1 MAVCA
6 MASIRVLGGKLFFDF
21 RYRDVR
27 CREYTVLSD
36 TSENRSK
43 LAKVLKKIT
52 ANIEKGTFTYRLY
65 FPQSKLAERFDP
77 KLSDM
82 AAAMPYATAAPS
94 YVTAT
99 PTFSIFAE
107 QWFVEMSIG
116 WRRSYKATVRQIL
129 DSRLVPH
136 FGETTVG
143 SIRREHILT
152 FRSELA
158 KAKGRKEALLSPR
171 RINAIVLVLCQVLN
185 EAADRFDFVTPTLR
199 IKPLKCK
206 KTDIRPFN
214 LGEVRKIIAEV
225 RADFR
230 NYYTVRFFTGLRTG
244 EVDGLK
250 WKYVDFE
257 RRIILIRETFT
268 WKEEDY
274 TKNDASQRDVQM
286 SGPVYDAL
294 KSQFEATGKISEF
307 VFCNQDGR
315 PLDVNNVAKRV
326 WYPLLRYLKLEP
338 RNPYQSRHTAAT
350 LWLAAGENPQ
360 WIARQLG
367 HASSEMLFKVYAR
380 FVPNLTRQDGSAFER
395 LLMQPVPLPS
405 IDTSIKQIPS
415 DSQINKESHSG

>member
-1 MAVCA
+1 
-6 MASIRVLGGKLFFDF
+6 MASIRAHNGNLFLDF
-21 RYRDVR
+21 RYQGVR
-27 CREYTVLSD
+27 CREYTLLND
-36 TSENRSK
+36 TTENRRK
-43 LAKVLKKIT
+43 MAKILNHIQE
-52 ANIEKGTFTYRLY
+52 AIEKGTFKYRTH

-77 KLSDM
+77 LPAVTTAS
-82 AAAMPYATAAPS
+82 MPPLAVAVAPPPLIE
-94 YVTAT
+94 T
-99 PTFSIFAE
+99 PTFSVFAE
-107 QWFVEMSIG
+107 QWFVELSIG
-116 WRRSYKATVRQIL
+116 WRRSYKKTVRQIL
-129 DSRLVPH
+129 DSRLIPE
-136 FGETTVG
+136 FGEKVVG
-143 SIRREHILT
+143 SIRREHILS
-152 FRSELA
+152 FRSDLA
-158 KAKGRKEALLSPR
+158 KDKGRKEALLSPR
-171 RINAIVLVLCQVLN
+171 RINAIVLVLRQVLN
-185 EAADRFDFVTPTLR
+185 EAADRFNFITPTQR

-206 KTDIRPFN
+206 KTDIRPFT
-214 LGEVRKIIAEV
+214 LEEVRQIITHV

-230 NYYTVRFFTGLRTG
+230 NYYTLRFFTGLRTG

-286 SGPVYDAL
+286 SQPVFEAL
-294 KSQFEATGKISEF
+294 KSQFAATGKAAGF
-307 VFCNQDGR
+307 VFCNMDGR

-350 LWLAAGENPQ
+350 LWLASGENPQ

-395 LLMQPVPLPS
+395 LLMQPGLSPAANQASNDVLFVPAHS
-405 IDTSIKQIPS
+405 S
-415 DSQINKESHSG
+415 KESQNG